1 LTDDEVIELSKE
13 VGKQEAEKQPMVLT
27 EDEMSELERYLTQRH
42 NLKVEETETTEDSGI
57 KRLVYS
63 KNGQNQ

>member
-1 LTDDEVIELSKE
+1 
-13 VGKQEAEKQPMVLT
+13 MVLT

-42 NLKVEETETTEDSGI
+42 NLKVEETETTEDPGI